1 MTPHMSNTF
10 LLADNVLPSGY
21 SITLPLPLLCSKKAV
36 QGFFS
41 GVIMR
46 NAKYIIKTIPI
57 HLAIN
62 N

>member
-1 MTPHMSNTF
+1 MTPNMSNTF

-46 NAKYIIKTIPI
+46 NAE
-57 HLAIN
+57 
-62 N
+62 